1 MEKKSIYIIQGIIFI
16 GLLFGT
22 GVTQLQLKSLP
33 LVIMLIIGILTTVS
47 FFMRQKSL
55 FNILFYILLWIML
68 FINFSMLT
76 HLIVDLFNPGDG
88 WVQFQGE
95 SHRVMETNWVW
106 GAMVGFALSSLSLI
120 LYHKTKMNNQTLEV
134 LMIVAL
140 IAISVINLL

>member
-1 MEKKSIYIIQGIIFI
+1 
-16 GLLFGT
+16 
-22 GVTQLQLKSLP
+22 
-33 LVIMLIIGILTTVS
+33 
-47 FFMRQKSL
+47 
-55 FNILFYILLWIML
+55 
-68 FINFSMLT
+68 MLT